1 MQKKINHINLQLFA
15 ENEPKKE
22 PENEPK
28 KEPEE
33 TKTFSADYVKALRE
47 EAKNYRLQLK
57 EIEKKNEN
65 ILTKIRKNFNLNE
78 NETIDNIDELF
89 TNFRNKTLQK
99 SNDIL
104 LQAELSKRK
113 TKYNEKLFDRLFE
126 KEKVS
131 IDENGTIIGL
141 DEHLQELEKEF
152 PEIVKITDSG
162 NDSGL
167 NPGIDS
173 DRKIDFTKMTT
184 AEYIAEFN
192 KRKKF

>member
-1 MQKKINHINLQLFA
+1 MLNHINLQLFA
-15 ENEPKKE
+15 ENEN
-22 PENEPK
+22 ENENE
-28 KEPEE
+28 KENENIEE

-47 EAKNYRLQLK
+47 EAKNYRLQLR
-57 EIEKKNEN
+57 EMEKKNEN
-65 ILTKIRKNFNLNE
+65 ILTKIRKNFGLEE

-89 TNFRNKTLQK
+89 TNFRNKTMQK

-104 LQAELSKRK
+104 LQAELLKRK

-152 PEIVKITDSG
+152 PEIVKITDGG

-173 DRKIDFTKMTT
+173 DRKIDISKMTT